1 MRTLATLLL
10 AVVISVVEAWSVLSI
25 HAAEHI
31 VMLVPALG
39 LHVAAAGMSFL
50 TGYFRRGGEMSPVE
64 CDAIL
69 WTALFVPLFGPP
81 LAWAI
86 PHMKANEKVEDAHQ
100 VFEKYEEHV
109 RPTVPDYERTLFTGD
124 FDRDLAREL
133 DAESYYEVL
142 RNGNTDQKRNAL
154 KSLADMGEPKHL
166 ELVRRCLEDPEQEV
180 RLYAY
185 SEIERLGRVHE
196 ERIEEQTKQAEH
208 EPNNPEVLCAL
219 AETYYHYGMSGVLDA
234 GLSAYHFRIAA
245 RNAAEARV
253 KGHDGLGP
261 HVMEALSL
269 VALGDNDAARRVL
282 AELAPEKQNDG
293 RVCLVRAR
301 IAYLERDFEA
311 ARIEAQAMEATG
323 TERPS
328 WLDALRHVPDPEPE
342 TETEAPV
349 AEPETEIEA
358 SVQALVSVEEIE
370 AALNVQAPADFSW
383 TDTDPEPEEPG
394 PDPEEA
400 EPGAEPDEAVG
411 LEAEKEEDS

>member
-50 TGYFRRGGEMSPVE
+50 TGYYRRGGEMSPVE

-86 PHMKANEKVEDAHQ
+86 PHLKANTSVEDAHQ

-154 KSLADMGEPKHL
+154 KSLADMGKPKHL

-185 SEIERLGRVHE
+185 SEIERLGRVYE
-196 ERIEEQTKQAEH
+196 ERIEEQTKQAEQ
-208 EPNNPEVLCAL
+208 EPNNPDVLCAL
-219 AETYYHYGMSGVLDA
+219 SETYYVYGMSGVLDT
-234 GLSAYHFRIAA
+234 GLSAYHFRIAV
-245 RNAAEARV
+245 RNATKARV
-253 KGHDGLGP
+253 KGHDGLEP
-261 HVMEALSL
+261 SLIQALAL
-269 VALGDNDAARRVL
+269 VALGDNDAARRTL
-282 AELAPEKQNDG
+282 GELAPEKQQDG

-311 ARIEAQAMEATG
+311 ARIEVETMDADGAEV
-323 TERPS
+323 PP
-328 WLDALRHVPDPEPE
+328 WLDALRKKPDEEPDAPGEDPEA
-342 TETEAPV
+342 EAEAA
-349 AEPETEIEA
+349 AE
-358 SVQALVSVEEIE
+358 ALVSIEEIE
-370 AALNVQAPADFSW
+370 AALEIQPPADFNW
-383 TDTDPEPEEPG
+383 TDPEPEE
-394 PDPEEA
+394 
-400 EPGAEPDEAVG
+400 AEPDAAEVAEGDTEKNEEAT
-411 LEAEKEEDS
+411 

>member
-1 MRTLATLLL
+1 MRMFVTLLL
-10 AVVISVVEAWSVLSI
+10 AILISVVEGGSVLC
-25 HAAEHI
+25 AYTAED
-31 VMLVPALG
+31 VAMLVPALG
-39 LHVAAAGMSFL
+39 LHFAAAGISFL
-50 TGYFRRGGEMSPVE
+50 TGRFRRRGEMSPVE
-64 CDAIL
+64 RDAVL

-86 PHMKANEKVEDAHQ
+86 PHMKANKKVEDAHQ

-269 VALGDNDAARRVL
+269 VALGDNDAARRTL
-282 AELAPEKQNDG
+282 GGLPPERHDDE

-311 ARIEAQAMEATG
+311 ARIEALTLEAAG
-323 TERPS
+323 AELPS
-328 WLDALRHVPDPEPE
+328 WLDALRRRPAEEPE
-342 TETEAPV
+342 TESPAEEPDAPV
-349 AEPETEIEA
+349 EEPAFEPAAEAMVT
-358 SVQALVSVEEIE
+358 VEEIA
-370 AALNVQAPADFSW
+370 AALEIQPPADFDW
-383 TDTDPEPEEPG
+383 TDPEPQSTEPDADESAAVDAEKDEEP
-394 PDPEEA
+394 
-400 EPGAEPDEAVG
+400 
-411 LEAEKEEDS
+411 S